1 MKRRFKSKLL
11 GVLLVLVMVLALVPF
26 ASLTAF
32 AEDGENV
39 LASAIVTIPIP
50 EDGETAT
57 GGKIFD
63 SEKYNVSIG
72 WSTTDDGSVEN
83 DFTNQTFVAGN
94 TYYVD
99 VYLVAENPYIF
110 ADGATVS
117 VNGQA
122 YPAVWTIGAD
132 YKKYVAVYDIP
143 FTAVEHVEK
152 EFTVKPTGAT
162 VGLNESYEI
171 TWQTNFEADEYKVLH

>member
-1 MKRRFKSKLL
+1 MKTKFKSKLL
-11 GVLLVLVMVLALVPF
+11 SILLALVMVLALVPF

-50 EDGETAT
+50 EDGETSTA
-57 GGKIFD
+57 GSIFD

-72 WSTTDDGSVEN
+72 WSTTADGSVEN
-83 DFTNQTFVAGN
+83 NFNNQTFVAGN

-99 VYLVAENPYIF
+99 VYLVTEDPYIF

-122 YPAVWTIGAD
+122 YTAVWTIGAD
-132 YKKYVAVYDIP
+132 YKKYVAVYDVP
-143 FTAVEHVEK
+143 FTATEYIEK
-152 EFTVKPTGAT
+152 KFTLMR
-162 VGLNESYEI
+162 LNLKKQVSFSEISYA
-171 TWQTNFEADEYKVLH
+171 FFLRPMKCRM